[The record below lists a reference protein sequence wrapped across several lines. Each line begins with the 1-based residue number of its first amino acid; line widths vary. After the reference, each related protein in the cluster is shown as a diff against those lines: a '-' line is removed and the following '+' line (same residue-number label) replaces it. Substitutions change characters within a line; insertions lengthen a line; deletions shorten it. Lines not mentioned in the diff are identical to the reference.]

1 MTHIEI
7 TGEVNGTDVMAYK
20 GEEYPDYL
28 NKGTHNH
35 RDEVVT
41 YFGLATDLPGGTTI
55 HFKEFSLSE
64 AYSAINK
71 IVMLYSWFLAN
82 HYEEDWELKRKY
94 YVSIVDFDSY
104 VGITM
109 GVLDERI

>member
-7 TGEVNGTDVMAYK
+7 VGEVNGTDVMAYK

-28 NKGTHNH
+28 NQSTHTH
-35 RDEVVT
+35 RDVRVT
-41 YFGLATDLPGGTTI
+41 YYSLATDLPGGTTI

-64 AYSAINK
+64 AYSAVYK

-82 HYEEDWELKRKY
+82 HYEDWELKRKY